1 MALEKITDAGDI
13 VKERKRGRG
22 GEHAVGRGRG
32 KIQVLYARSHAAMA
46 AGTAGKG
53 EMSGSLSLD
62 FRPLAAA

>member
-46 AGTAGKG
+46 AGT
-53 EMSGSLSLD
+53 D
-62 FRPLAAA
+62 W

>member
-13 VKERKRGRG
+13 VKERKRGRGG

-46 AGTAGKG
+46 AGT
-53 EMSGSLSLD
+53 D
-62 FRPLAAA
+62 W